1 MSIRSTYLVY
11 SVVIA
16 GFVSCFVTIA
26 YIVSVNTDW
35 YRHLFFTKIFSI
47 PLIVFVVGT
56 SIVFGGI
63 FGWVVGQSMK
73 TKLESMQTALLELE
87 NGNYQHLP
95 SVQEDLEEMKRIWE
109 HIKRIQERLEE
120 QTKVSQKMAT
130 ERIEWQDQLKQEVV
144 SQERSRLARELHDSV
159 SQQLFAASM
168 LLSAINEQPVGTSE
182 SVQKQLTLAE
192 KIVNNAQSEMR
203 ALLLHLRPV
212 QLDGKSL
219 KEGIEALLKDL
230 SGKQP
235 MKFIWQLED
244 VTLERGVEDHLFRIV
259 QEAISNTLRHAKAQT
274 FELILK
280 EVNGMLL
287 LKMMDDGVG
296 FDMSRQK
303 VGSYGLKSI
312 EERVNEI
319 GGTLK
324 LISLPNRGTSL
335 EIKVPIIAQRNEER

>member
-1 MSIRSTYLVY
+1 
-11 SVVIA
+11 
-16 GFVSCFVTIA
+16 
-26 YIVSVNTDW
+26 
-35 YRHLFFTKIFSI
+35 
-47 PLIVFVVGT
+47 
-56 SIVFGGI
+56 
-63 FGWVVGQSMK
+63 
-73 TKLESMQTALLELE
+73 
-87 NGNYQHLP
+87 
-95 SVQEDLEEMKRIWE
+95 MKRIWE

-130 ERIEWQDQLKQEVV
+130 ERVEWQDQLKQEVV

>member
-26 YIVSVNTDW
+26 YVLSVNTDW
-35 YRHLFFTKIFSI
+35 YRYLFFTKIFSI
-47 PLIVFVVGT
+47 PLIVFVIGT
-56 SIVFGGI
+56 SIVFGCI
-63 FGWVVGQSMK
+63 FGWVVGQSIK

-130 ERIEWQDQLKQEVV
+130 ERVEWQDQLKQEVV

>member
-1 MSIRSTYLVY
+1 
-11 SVVIA
+11 
-16 GFVSCFVTIA
+16 
-26 YIVSVNTDW
+26 
-35 YRHLFFTKIFSI
+35 
-47 PLIVFVVGT
+47 
-56 SIVFGGI
+56 
-63 FGWVVGQSMK
+63 
-73 TKLESMQTALLELE
+73 
-87 NGNYQHLP
+87 
-95 SVQEDLEEMKRIWE
+95 
-109 HIKRIQERLEE
+109 
-120 QTKVSQKMAT
+120 
-130 ERIEWQDQLKQEVV
+130 
-144 SQERSRLARELHDSV
+144 
-159 SQQLFAASM
+159 
-168 LLSAINEQPVGTSE
+168 
-182 SVQKQLTLAE
+182 
-192 KIVNNAQSEMR
+192 
-203 ALLLHLRPV
+203 LLLHLRPV